1 MFFKERQ
8 CTFAFRDKHCVE
20 YDPKYYSE
28 VLQSHIESLEK
39 KNKKLGRDIWLKLF
53 CYLAEAS
60 Y

>member
-39 KNKKLGRDIWLKLF
+39 KIKNWEGIFGL
-53 CYLAEAS
+53 S
-60 Y
+60 YFAI